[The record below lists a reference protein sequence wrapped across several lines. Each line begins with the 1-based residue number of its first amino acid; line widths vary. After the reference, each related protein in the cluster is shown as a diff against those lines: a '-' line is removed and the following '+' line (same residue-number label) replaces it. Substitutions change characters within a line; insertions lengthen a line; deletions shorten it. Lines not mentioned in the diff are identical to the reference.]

1 MPVDPDERFSLHPL
15 EGEEVL
21 KRLLGAEE
29 DEEAAEVEETPEDEA
44 SES

>member
-15 EGEEVL
+15 EGEDVL

-29 DEEAAEVEETPEDEA
+29 DEGAEEAEEAEERDKPD
-44 SES
+44 S